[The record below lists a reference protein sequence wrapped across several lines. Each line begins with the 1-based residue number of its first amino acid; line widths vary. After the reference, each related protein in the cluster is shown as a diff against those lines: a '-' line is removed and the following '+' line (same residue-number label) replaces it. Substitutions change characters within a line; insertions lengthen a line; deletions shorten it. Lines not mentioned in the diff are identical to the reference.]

1 MVDTCVLTRLS
12 RCVFYPEIN
21 KKHMFDVH
29 FQSIDNIYD
38 FWIALLLQ
46 ICLPIQWN
54 PYPSK
59 TGFTEPK
66 DRLFSR

>member
-1 MVDTCVLTRLS
+1 VYFILKSTR
-12 RCVFYPEIN
+12 N
-21 KKHMFDVH
+21 TFDVH

-66 DRLFSR
+66 DRLFTR